1 MRGRTDDLQSACYC
15 FIKCDMILASGRQPS
30 KVDEGQRMVK
40 TRHRSSKALR
50 DRTIESVPFVNRR
63 HPGLDMEVMSL
74 AELHGRMPMH
84 HRHLY
89 TRPVFHQL
97 ILTESGVV
105 EHEVDFERYRCS
117 AGTVLHLR
125 PGQVQ
130 KFGRETDAQGWLV
143 LFLPEFLPPE
153 PLLETRLGPS
163 DAVAITPTKKQLRS
177 LTTTL
182 HALVST
188 YETVDGQACTIHALQ
203 HLLLALLLHVTRAYD
218 AAQDRKLI
226 GASGMLHIYR
236 RFLQEVEQH
245 FSSNRDATYYASR
258 LGCSVKTLER
268 ACKTVAGATPKRL
281 IERRVTLEA
290 KRLLAHSSLSVSAI
304 GVELGFSEAT
314 NFVKFFRRSVEM
326 TPSAFREGRASSG
339 Q

>member
-1 MRGRTDDLQSACYC
+1 
-15 FIKCDMILASGRQPS
+15 
-30 KVDEGQRMVK
+30 
-40 TRHRSSKALR
+40 
-50 DRTIESVPFVNRR
+50 
-63 HPGLDMEVMSL
+63 
-74 AELHGRMPMH
+74 MPMH

-97 ILTESGVV
+97 ILTEAGVV
-105 EHEVDFERYRCS
+105 EHEVDFEHYRCG
-117 AGTVLHLR
+117 AGTVLHQR

-130 KFGRETDAQGWLV
+130 KFGRETDAQGWVV
-143 LFLPEFLPPE
+143 LYLPEFLPPE

-163 DAVAITPTKKQLRS
+163 DTVAITPAKRQLRS
-177 LTTTL
+177 LTGTL

-188 YETVDGQACTIHALQ
+188 YETADGQDCTLHALQ

-226 GASGMLHIYR
+226 GASGMLQTYR

-245 FSSNRDATYYASR
+245 FSTNRDATYYASR
-258 LGCSVKTLER
+258 LGLSVKTLER
-268 ACKTVAGATPKRL
+268 ACKTVAGASPKRL

-290 KRLLAHSSLSVSAI
+290 KRLLAHSSSSVSAI

-314 NFVKFFRRSVEM
+314 NFVKFFRRSVGM
-326 TPSAFREGRASSG
+326 TPSVFREGRASPA
-339 Q
+339 